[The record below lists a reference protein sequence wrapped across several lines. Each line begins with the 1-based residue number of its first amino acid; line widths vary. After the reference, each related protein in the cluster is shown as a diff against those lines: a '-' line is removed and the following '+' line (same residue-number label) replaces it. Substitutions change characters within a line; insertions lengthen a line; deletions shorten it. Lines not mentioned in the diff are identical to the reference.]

1 MKFYGRPVCDPCW
14 DKYNAEDQPSFILKK
29 ILGVTPD
36 EEPKDLPPH
45 MITGHEEFDAERR
58 RKHEEARLAAL
69 PRDEKQD
76 KRDRLKNMLQ
86 RWKKV
91 RTG

>member
-29 ILGVTPD
+29 ILRVTPD
-36 EEPKDLPPH
+36 EEPKNLPAH
-45 MITGHEEFDAERR
+45 VRTGHDEFDAERMK
-58 RKHEEARLAAL
+58 KHEESK
-69 PRDEKQD
+69 PKEPV
-76 KRDRLKNMLQ
+76 KRDWKAVMQRLKG
-86 RWKKV
+86 